1 MCSAGPLGHTK
12 PPRDTGT
19 VPGCTGGDTK
29 AEHDQCSL
37 LSCRSWAPDPK
48 TASPVWD
55 VTPKWG
61 TPAPSL
67 ALPRPGSGS
76 GPSTARRSLLL
87 SAVDFEGSKMFVLST
102 RA

>member
-1 MCSAGPLGHTK
+1 MHSAGPLGHTK

-29 AEHDQCSL
+29 AEHDQF
-37 LSCRSWAPDPK
+37 WAPDPK
-48 TASPVWD
+48 TASPAWD

-67 ALPRPGSGS
+67 TLPHPSSGS